1 MQRSH
6 GEVVLASGDFEC
18 RDVTKRMTAEADM
31 NRMIIKSVD
40 ATHMYGDEEE
50 PVDKP
55 YERTDERP
63 QEGWR
68 ELILLIADG
77 FVPSQHNPQRTL

>member
-1 MQRSH
+1 
-6 GEVVLASGDFEC
+6 
-18 RDVTKRMTAEADM
+18 
-31 NRMIIKSVD
+31 
-40 ATHMYGDEEE
+40 MYGDEEE

-77 FVPSQHNPQRTL
+77 FVPSQQNPQSFLSTVPCPSHL